1 MNSTVTFLLM
11 VGSLVLTAAAG
22 AWIAYQLKWKPLM
35 KSLEKFLSE
44 RKD

>member
-1 MNSTVTFLLM
+1 MNSTVTFLLL
-11 VGSLVLTAAAG
+11 VGSLVLTAAG

>member
-1 MNSTVTFLLM
+1 MNSIVAFLIL

-22 AWIAYQLKWKPLM
+22 AWLTYQLKWKPLM

-44 RKD
+44 RKN

>member
-1 MNSTVTFLLM
+1 MNSTVALLL
-11 VGSLVLTAAAG
+11 VGSLVLTAAAC
-22 AWIAYQLKWKPLM
+22 AWLTCQLKWKPLM